1 MPGLKSNKYSFFRTL
16 LTKKVLLVTKKVSFD
31 GTILY
36 KPARKLLSRY
46 RNK

>member
-16 LTKKVLLVTKKVSFD
+16 LTKKFCWLPRKVSFD